1 MTIDAL
7 PSPLEKNAVTVAGRP
22 EGSPTLVFVHGF
34 GTDQRAWRDVAAA
47 FDDCRLVLLDNAGAG
62 RTPEWAFVQHRYLG
76 LDQYAHDVVA
86 VCEALALRDV
96 VLVGHSAGGTIAA
109 LVAASHPELVGRLV
123 MIGASP
129 RFRDAPGYRGG
140 LTDDDVRDLY
150 RAVAANYPEWSDRFA
165 PQMIGAPDRQ
175 DLARELADSLKAI
188 PSDRALTVLCSIF
201 QGDHRDALARIAC
214 PTLVVQTR
222 DDAAVPLEVAE
233 YVNRSIAGSRLA
245 LLDTTGHLPHVT
257 APGLLVAAIAE
268 FVRGAPAVA

>member
-62 RTPEWAFVQHRYLG
+62 RTPEWAFVQHRYLA
-76 LDQYAHDVVA
+76 LDEYARDIVA
-86 VCEALALRDV
+86 VCEALSLRDV

-109 LVAASHPELVGRLV
+109 LVAATRPDLVGRLV

-140 LTDDDVRDLY
+140 LTDDDVHDIY

-214 PTLVVQTR
+214 PTLVVQTHA
-222 DDAAVPLEVAE
+222 DAAVPLEVAE

-268 FVRGAPAVA
+268 FVRGAPAAA